1 MDKIKRILLIL
12 LSALLVTALPAAGA
26 LRRVDRWTQDRLFQ
40 HAGVPSGDIV
50 IIGIDDAAFDLFGP
64 YNTWDRNIMA
74 SALEALAADPEKLPA
89 AVAVD
94 VLYAGET
101 GAQADARLARAAE
114 ALGCVVTASMAEFG
128 DRITWEGG
136 VATALESG
144 VVLGIERPFDA
155 LRDVTVQGHINAMVD
170 SDGVLRHALL
180 NIPDGDEALPS
191 MAVQTARL
199 FLEQRGETLTLPAAK
214 AMEHIY
220 VPFTGEP
227 GAYYDGISIAALC
240 SGQVPPGLWAGKIVL
255 IGAWAPSLQDA
266 YFTSIDQGKQM
277 NGVEFQANVIQSLLE
292 GTGKSEASDPP
303 QLIVLFLICIAA
315 LALFLHLSVGPGGI
329 LALCLAALGMGLS
342 LLLYRLGWV
351 THPLWLPV
359 GVLLMYLVA
368 LAEHYVRAARERR
381 ALALEKERLS
391 TELSLAARIQA
402 SSLPKD
408 FPERREVDI
417 CASMTPAKEVGG
429 DLYDY
434 FLIDDD
440 HLALV
445 IGDVSGKGFP
455 AALFMMVAMSLLHH
469 VSMGERSPAKIL
481 QTVNAEL
488 CARNPEEMFVTVWL
502 GILELSTGRLTAAN
516 AGHEYPVLK
525 APGEAF
531 ELLKDRHG
539 LVLGGM
545 ENARYRE
552 YELQLRRGEKLFVYT
567 DGVPEANNASEELFG
582 AERMLAALQEREE
595 GSPAEILE
603 AVRQAVNAYVGDAP
617 QFDDLTMLCL
627 QYNGEE
633 ETL

>member
-1 MDKIKRILLIL
+1 MKFRRILLIFL
-12 LSALLVTALPAAGA
+12 AALLVTALPAAGV

-40 HAGVPSGDIV
+40 RPGVPSRDIV

-64 YNTWDRNIMA
+64 YNSWDRNIMA

-89 AVAVD
+89 VVAVD

-101 GAQADARLARAAE
+101 GMQADTRLAEAAE

-128 DRITWEGG
+128 ERVTWEGG
-136 VATALESG
+136 LAAGLESG
-144 VVLGIERPFDA
+144 VIGVERPFEA
-155 LRDVTVQGHINAMVD
+155 LREVTVQGHINAMAD

-180 NIPDGDEALPS
+180 SVPDGEGILPS
-191 MAVQTARL
+191 MAVQAARL
-199 FLEQRGETLTLPAAK
+199 YLERRGGTLSLPAA
-214 AMEHIY
+214 EGHIY
-220 VPFTGEP
+220 VPYTGAP
-227 GAYYDGISIAALC
+227 GAYYDGVSIAALC
-240 SGQVPPGLWAGKIVL
+240 AGQVPPDYWAGKIVL
-255 IGAWAPSLQDA
+255 IGAYAPSLQDA
-266 YFTSIDQGKQM
+266 YFTSVDRGKQM
-277 NGVEFQANVIQSLLE
+277 YGVEFQANVIQSLLE
-292 GTGKSEASDPP
+292 GTGKTEIADPP
-303 QLIVLFLICIAA
+303 QLA
-315 LALFLHLSVGPGGI
+315 ALFLLSIIAFALFLRLPVGAGGI
-329 LALCLAALGMGLS
+329 LALCLAALGPGLS

-351 THPLWLPV
+351 THPLWLPF
-359 GVLLMYLVA
+359 GALLLYLVA
-368 LAEHYVRAARERR
+368 LAAHYVRAARERQ
-381 ALALEKERLS
+381 ALALETERLT

-408 FPERREVDI
+408 FPERPEVDI

-434 FLIDDD
+434 FLIDGD

-445 IGDVSGKGFP
+445 IGDVSGKGVP
-455 AALFMMVAMSLLHH
+455 AALFMMVAMTLLHH

-481 QTVNAEL
+481 QTVNDEL

-525 APGEAF
+525 APGESFA
-531 ELLKDRHG
+531 LLKDRHG

-545 ENARYRE
+545 EHTRYRE

-567 DGVPEANNASEELFG
+567 DGIPEANNAAGELFG
-582 AERMLAALQEREE
+582 PERMLAALREREG
-595 GSPAEILE
+595 GSPKEILE
-603 AVRQAVNAYVGDAP
+603 TVQSAVAAYAGDAP

-627 QYNGEE
+627 QYNGGKKVP
-633 ETL
+633 